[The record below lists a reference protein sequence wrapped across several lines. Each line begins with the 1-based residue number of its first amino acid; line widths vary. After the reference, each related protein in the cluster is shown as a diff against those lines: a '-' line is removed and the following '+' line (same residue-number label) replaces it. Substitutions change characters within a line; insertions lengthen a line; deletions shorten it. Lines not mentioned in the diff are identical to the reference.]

1 MLVNNGMAT
10 EVDIACFFSAH
21 IQSSEG
27 KFYGLN
33 ATFHL
38 SYVAHDTLR
47 SQEYLV

>member
-1 MLVNNGMAT
+1 M
-10 EVDIACFFSAH
+10 FFSAR
-21 IQSSEG
+21 IQSIEG

-38 SYVAHDTLR
+38 SNMAHDTLR